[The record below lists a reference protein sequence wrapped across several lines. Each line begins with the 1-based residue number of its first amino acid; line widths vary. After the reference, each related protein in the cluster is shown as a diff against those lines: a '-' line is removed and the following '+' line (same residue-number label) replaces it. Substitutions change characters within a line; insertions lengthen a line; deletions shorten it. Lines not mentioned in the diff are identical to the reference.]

1 MLTVKSI
8 FSLEKAEEQSFYVAD
23 DEKAIILVDLLQ
35 ADKGLE
41 VEVFLSL
48 LGDLTNLIRDE
59 NESNLNLDKVQ
70 ASKQEELLQLERDLD
85 QTMSD
90 LRRHLMIIRM
100 IGLMSEDD
108 R

>member
-1 MLTVKSI
+1 M
-8 FSLEKAEEQSFYVAD
+8 AD